1 MYTIK
6 SQKDNVLLSVIFL
19 VLLIAAVR
27 LTAVLCQM
35 TKLETLG
42 GALGLVI
49 FYGIVLAGSVFLLIR
64 LVRTRRHKLTLQTN
78 DCVYMPLFG
87 APRNLSYHDLDRID
101 MGGKTYIL
109 YTKDGKKLVT
119 FDDFHMEN
127 AHEIIAFLKEK
138 GVRTQI

>member
-6 SQKDNVLLSVIFL
+6 SQKDNVLLSITVLVLIMAAARLVAVLYLMAELEAPGSTL
-19 VLLIAAVR
+19 VLLI
-27 LTAVLCQM
+27 L
-35 TKLETLG
+35 
-42 GALGLVI
+42 
-49 FYGIVLAGSVFLLIR
+49 YGILLLGSIFLLIR
-64 LVRTRRHKLTLQTN
+64 LVRTRKHKLTLQAN

-87 APRNLSYHDLDRID
+87 APRNLSYSDIDRID

-109 YTKDGKKLVT
+109 YGKDGKKLVT

-127 AHEIIAFLKEK
+127 AHEIIAFLKQK